1 MEASWFSDAVSR
13 SEDGCRE
20 SAEDLRVI
28 FGEYSHV
35 ENDILS
41 IQRFLDVSRFLYSG
55 VIRYATDV
63 LQDYNWLKLKLEENA
78 RERMHICVFGNFG
91 SIHFLDWGG
100 VGRRNPMSMNVKSP
114 SPLLIFFVK
123 NVTHPPDK
131 HGLWLD
137 CATIPWSL
145 TQMHLLAG
153 ITQPSIAYFSAKTV
167 YPGPFR

>member
-1 MEASWFSDAVSR
+1 MEESWFSDAVSR

-63 LQDYNWLKLKLEENA
+63 LQDSNWLKLKLEENA
-78 RERMHICVFGNFG
+78 RERMHTCVFGNLG
-91 SIHFLDWGG
+91 SIHYLDWGG
-100 VGRRNPMSMNVKSP
+100 PEESYEHECKIS
-114 SPLLIFFVK
+114 
-123 NVTHPPDK
+123 
-131 HGLWLD
+131 
-137 CATIPWSL
+137 
-145 TQMHLLAG
+145 
-153 ITQPSIAYFSAKTV
+153 QPSQYFLLKM
-167 YPGPFR
+167 